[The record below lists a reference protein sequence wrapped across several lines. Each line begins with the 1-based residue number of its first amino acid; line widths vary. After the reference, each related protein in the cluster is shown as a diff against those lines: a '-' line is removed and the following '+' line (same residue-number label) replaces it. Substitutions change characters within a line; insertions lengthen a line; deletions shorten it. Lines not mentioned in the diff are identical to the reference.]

1 MVFTF
6 GKNRKVITASLII
19 MVMFMKVLK
28 PIYTFGTENKVH
40 IFTNN
45 LQGLQKVMV
54 KDFS

>member
-28 PIYTFGTENKVH
+28 PIYTFGTEKKGSH
-40 IFTNN
+40 IY
-45 LQGLQKVMV
+45 K
-54 KDFS
+54 